1 VTTLRVGVASIIQ
14 ETNTFAPNLTDIDN
28 FTGQGLWFGDE
39 AIRRTAGV
47 NCEFTGAVEQLES
60 DGIAPVP
67 LVRAWALASGRL
79 TDETLLVLIDH
90 LQSTLLAAGE
100 LDGVVLCLHGALASE
115 ASDCA
120 DSDLVAAARAVVGY
134 SCPIVVTLDLH
145 ANVTASMIEG
155 CDAVVGFKT
164 YPHID
169 QSKTGAQAA
178 RIMKAIL
185 NDPEIVETVAAKRP
199 MLVPAESQSTTDGPL
214 VEAVRLAEQAI
225 SDSILD
231 VSIFPV
237 QPWLDVEELGLAVT
251 VTHLGDRE
259 AAMSIAEEIATNI
272 WGRRHQFAV
281 ELVPVEEA
289 IARASRSFEMAHGL
303 TLLVHSSDSPTA
315 GAAADSPLLLRSVL
329 KSASTPPCLLTLVDP
344 DVARMCQ
351 SLAPND
357 LLETVVGAS
366 LETRW
371 ARPLSLEAVLLDRGS
386 GSVRLN
392 GAVMEG
398 QDVSVGAWA
407 VLQCGHHRVL
417 VTEEP
422 TPTFDP
428 AGYESFGVSLDG
440 IAAVEVRSANLFRS
454 GWHGRYANAI
464 FLDLPG
470 ASTPRLET
478 LEFHRAPAVFPLV
491 DAVLEA

>member
-1 VTTLRVGVASIIQ
+1 MTTHRVGVASIIQ
-14 ETNTFAPNLTDIDN
+14 ETNTFAPNLTVIDN
-28 FTGQGLWFGDE
+28 FVGQGLWFGEE
-39 AIRRTAGV
+39 AVRRTAGV
-47 NCEFTGAVEQLES
+47 NCEFAGAVEQLERE
-60 DGIAPVP
+60 GMLPVP

-79 TDETLLVLIDH
+79 TNETLLVLIEH
-90 LQSTLLAAGE
+90 VQSTLRAAGE
-100 LDGVVLCLHGALASE
+100 LDGLVLCLHGALASE
-115 ASDCA
+115 SSDCA
-120 DSDLVAAARAVVGY
+120 DSDLVAAARAIVGA

-145 ANVTASMIEG
+145 ANVTASMIERS
-155 CDAVVGFKT
+155 DAVVGFKT

-169 QSKTGAQAA
+169 QSETGAQAA
-178 RIMKAIL
+178 KVMKAIL
-185 NDPEIVETVAAKRP
+185 ADMGTIGTVAAKRP

-214 VEAVRLAEQAI
+214 VEAVQLAKQSI

-251 VTHLGDRE
+251 VTHVGEPE
-259 AAMSIAEEIATNI
+259 AATSIAEDVATNI
-272 WGRRHQFAV
+272 WNRRHQFAV
-281 ELVPVEEA
+281 ELVAVEQALLRVEE
-289 IARASRSFEMAHGL
+289 SFGGHGGL

-329 KSASTPPCLLTLVDP
+329 KSGHASPCLLTLVDP
-344 DVARMCQ
+344 QAAQRCQ
-351 SLAPND
+351 SLSPHD
-357 LLETVVGAS
+357 RLQTVLGAS
-366 LETRW
+366 QDDRW
-371 ARPLSLEAVLLDRGS
+371 AQPVPVEAVLVAKGS
-386 GSVRLN
+386 GSVRLG

-398 QDVSVGAWA
+398 QDVSVGAWG
-407 VLQCGHHRVL
+407 VLQCGPHKVL

-428 AGYESFGVSLDG
+428 AGYENFGISLDEV
-440 IAAVEVRSANLFRS
+440 AAVEVRSANLFRS
-454 GWHGRYANAI
+454 GWQGRYSDAI

-491 DAVLEA
+491 DVALEA